1 MENLNRALP
10 ELHQKIAEV
19 QDLSKRVPPAGNM
32 TESMWRI
39 KDVIEETR
47 NYVTTV
53 RSIFRWSVSKT
64 KGLFLIS
71 LGRNKKT
78 TVKKRLPLDS
88 LPDPLTAVFS
98 HHLQRHEP
106 RGASPSQ
113 RPGRPESLHGSGSG
127 PR

>member
-10 ELHQKIAEV
+10 ELHQKMAEV

-71 LGRNKKT
+71 LGLIDNFTTTKK
-78 TVKKRLPLDS
+78 P
-88 LPDPLTAVFS
+88 P
-98 HHLQRHEP
+98 
-106 RGASPSQ
+106 
-113 RPGRPESLHGSGSG
+113 
-127 PR
+127 

>member
-32 TESMWRI
+32 AESIWRI

-53 RSIFRWSVSKT
+53 RGHFSLVCFQDKRFVFDQS
-64 KGLFLIS
+64 GLE
-71 LGRNKKT
+71 N
-78 TVKKRLPLDS
+78 
-88 LPDPLTAVFS
+88 
-98 HHLQRHEP
+98 
-106 RGASPSQ
+106 
-113 RPGRPESLHGSGSG
+113 
-127 PR
+127 